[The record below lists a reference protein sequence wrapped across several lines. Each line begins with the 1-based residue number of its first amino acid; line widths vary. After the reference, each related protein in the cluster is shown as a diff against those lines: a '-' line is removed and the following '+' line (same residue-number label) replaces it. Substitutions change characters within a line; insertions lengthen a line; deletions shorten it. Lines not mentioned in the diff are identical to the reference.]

1 MRRAGE
7 VNRVRW
13 PKEGGEQG
21 ETNQAPE
28 ILEQGGEGRR
38 SGEGSC
44 SRPRAPRRGAAEP
57 RFGSESGAV
66 APNQRRAVVGMSGS
80 GDERRSEMSGGT
92 SGAERA

>member
-28 ILEQGGEGRR
+28 LLEQGGEGRR

-44 SRPRAPRRGAAEP
+44 SRPRAPRRGSRASL
-57 RFGSESGAV
+57 RKRIRGCGSKSTKG
-66 APNQRRAVVGMSGS
+66 RCR
-80 GDERRSEMSGGT
+80 GT
-92 SGAERA
+92 SWG